1 MDIRFDEE
9 KYAKNVLKRLEK
21 QLKSEKGDIEI
32 EMLKKEIE
40 KHKERYS
47 EILKKVTK
55 IWVERSETL

>member
-21 QLKSEKGDIEI
+21 QLKTEKGDIEI

-55 IWVERSETL
+55 I